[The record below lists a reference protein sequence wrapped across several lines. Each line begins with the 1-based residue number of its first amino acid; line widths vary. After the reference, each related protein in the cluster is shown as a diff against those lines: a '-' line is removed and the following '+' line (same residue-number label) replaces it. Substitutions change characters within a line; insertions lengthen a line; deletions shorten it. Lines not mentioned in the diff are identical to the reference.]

1 MLEVL
6 RVLSASS
13 EALHHAVIFLFNGAE
28 ENVLQASH
36 GFITQHPW
44 ASLIRAFIN
53 LEAAGVGGKELV
65 FQTGPENPW
74 LVQAYVSAA
83 KHPFASV
90 VAQEVFQSGII
101 PSDTDFRI
109 YRDFGNIPGIDL
121 AFIENGYIYH
131 TKYDTADRILTDSIQ
146 RAGDNIL
153 AVLKYLAT
161 SDMLPSSSKYRH
173 GNMVFFDVLGLFV
186 IAYPS
191 RVGSIINS
199 VVVMAVVLYLGKK
212 LLQPKHKIAGNY
224 MKDFFCALGITLISW
239 FTCLVTVL
247 ILAVFVSLIG
257 QSLSWYN
264 HFYVSVCLYG
274 TAAVAKI
281 ILIHTLAK
289 KFYYVVS
296 VRPVYG
302 FLFAA
307 SEDGRQIP
315 VGFVVG
321 FLSQQTLFGTMIEN
335 WLQNRV
341 NFLEG
346 IFRGFGG
353 LPCAAELSVFGCSSL
368 PLRNLARGHSLPGG
382 THCPPCSGSSGTWRG
397 YMGGICCPLSYT

>member
-1 MLEVL
+1 
-6 RVLSASS
+6 
-13 EALHHAVIFLFNGAE
+13 
-28 ENVLQASH
+28 
-36 GFITQHPW
+36 
-44 ASLIRAFIN
+44 
-53 LEAAGVGGKELV
+53 
-65 FQTGPENPW
+65 
-74 LVQAYVSAA
+74 
-83 KHPFASV
+83 
-90 VAQEVFQSGII
+90 
-101 PSDTDFRI
+101 
-109 YRDFGNIPGIDL
+109 
-121 AFIENGYIYH
+121 
-131 TKYDTADRILTDSIQ
+131 
-146 RAGDNIL
+146 
-153 AVLKYLAT
+153 
-161 SDMLPSSSKYRH
+161 
-173 GNMVFFDVLGLFV
+173 
-186 IAYPS
+186 
-191 RVGSIINS
+191 
-199 VVVMAVVLYLGKK
+199 
-212 LLQPKHKIAGNY
+212 

-368 PLRNLARGHSLPGG
+368 PLQNLLHEVTCYRGDPLSPVLGQLWHVAWTHGRHLLPFEPHIDFSLQFPSLSPCVVDVDSDSMQLWQGGGRHSAGG
-382 THCPPCSGSSGTWRG
+382 TWGKGEKAPE
-397 YMGGICCPLSYT
+397 